1 MRASMSERSDN
12 SSVIRPTLHHF
23 GVTTRHLE
31 RMVDWY
37 SKVLGMVS
45 IYSTSNSLD
54 SKSAVAMSIAF
65 VSNDKANHRIAIISL
80 PELKDDT
87 DKKGQTKLQ
96 HVAFEYATIDDLL
109 NSYVRIKELGIEP
122 VLTTDHG
129 PSIAFYYKDPDSNT
143 IELFVDN
150 FGNWDRSREYT
161 QSSPDYHKN
170 PMGAFVDADKLVV
183 ACQDGMSLAEIHR
196 RAYAG
201 EFPPSKQMDPRVL
214 M

>member
-1 MRASMSERSDN
+1 MLESFDN
-12 SSVIRPTLHHF
+12 SSVIHPTLHHF
-23 GVTTRHLE
+23 GLTTRHLK

-37 SKVLGMVS
+37 SRVLGMVT
-45 IYSTSNSLD
+45 IYSTSNPLD

-80 PELKDDT
+80 PELKDNT
-87 DKKGQTKLQ
+87 DKKGQVKLQ

-109 NSYVRIKELGIEP
+109 NSYVRIKEIGIEP
-122 VLTTDHG
+122 ILTTDHG
-129 PSIAFYYKDPDSNT
+129 PSIAFYYKDPDGNT

-150 FGNWDRSREYT
+150 FGNWDRSREYM

-170 PMGAFVDADKLVV
+170 PMGAFVDADKLVA
-183 ACQDGMSLAEIHR
+183 ACQSGMSLAELHR

-201 EFPPSKQMDPRVL
+201 EFPPSHPMNPQDL
-214 M
+214 I

>member
-1 MRASMSERSDN
+1 MSERSDN
-12 SSVIRPTLHHF
+12 ISVIRPTLHHV

-37 SKVLGMVS
+37 SKVLGMVT
-45 IYSTSNSLD
+45 IYSPTSDPLD

-87 DKKGQTKLQ
+87 DKKGQVKLQ

-109 NSYVRIKELGIEP
+109 NSYMRIKKLGIEP
-122 VLTTDHG
+122 ILTTDHG
-129 PSIAFYYKDPDSNT
+129 PTIAFYYKDPDGNT

-150 FGNWDRSREYT
+150 FDNWDRSREYM

-170 PMGAFVDADKLVV
+170 PIGTFVDAEKLLV
-183 ACQDGMSLAEIHR
+183 AHRAGVSFAELHR

-201 EFPPSKQMDPRVL
+201 EFPPSRPMNPNDL
-214 M
+214 I